1 MTDNIVKQ
9 TRRDALH
16 RVYNETQT
24 DLIQVEISAKLLGR
38 MALMQPDSQ
47 PVIAKKK
54 EVDEMVKVKAD
65 ALAIIVEMLI
75 EEEKKSMKE
84 PKDLGAK
91 ENVKKD

>member
-1 MTDNIVKQ
+1 MITIVKHN
-9 TRRDALH
+9 RVDALH
-16 RVYNETQT
+16 RVYNETQA

-38 MALMQPDSQ
+38 MALMQPDSK
-47 PVIAKKK
+47 PVIEKKK

-84 PKDLGAK
+84 PKDLGEK